1 MASHTDGIE
10 LCVIFVRRPEIH
22 VIGIVRSREDAQIF
36 VQQKLAAIRSR
47 MELVQD
53 NDPKIQRLIEAEWMP
68 VTVPNEPRLVFPE
81 GEPK

>member
-1 MASHTDGIE
+1 MSHTNGIE

-36 VQQKLAAIRSR
+36 VQQKLATIRSR
-47 MELVQD
+47 LELVLD
-53 NDPKIQRLIEAEWMP
+53 SDPKIQRLIEAEWMI
-68 VTVPNEPRLVFPE
+68 VTVPSEPQLVFPE